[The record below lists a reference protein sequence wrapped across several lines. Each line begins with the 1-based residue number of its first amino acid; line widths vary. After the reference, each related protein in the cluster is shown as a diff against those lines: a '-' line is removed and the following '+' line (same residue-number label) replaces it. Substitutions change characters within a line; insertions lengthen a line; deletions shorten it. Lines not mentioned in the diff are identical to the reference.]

1 MQPWQYRTMVQ
12 DMAKTEGPLEITQ
25 APCLVREIGAA
36 SRVRGQGR
44 PEGRAADETGQKWP
58 ENANQ

>member
-1 MQPWQYRTMVQ
+1 MVQ

-36 SRVRGQGR
+36 SRVRGPGR